1 MRVPRNTALSRV
13 LGPALLLAVASAAG
27 EDGGG
32 GRLRPDGPA
41 QSWDAGAPG
50 PQAVLPTPSAPY
62 SRPAPWRAPR
72 GTVERGELAP
82 VIEDGS
88 GLPLE
93 LWQGLNLTQLEGLL
107 AGLQLPPRSGA
118 LRQLWRRMLLA
129 AANPPVG
136 VRDGEHFTALRLEAL
151 YRSGL
156 LDDMAELLR
165 AQPAGPI
172 IRVLSAR
179 LDIGL
184 GRRDVGCQTVTA
196 LASPRSGLPGR
207 LKGETQLLAGYCAA
221 AAGAGAAAGLAVE
234 LAREEGFDAE
244 LPLAVLAG
252 VAAAS
257 TAKPPLPER
266 VLLLDYRF
274 LELLGPVD
282 AQQLLARAEPALLVA
297 LAQERGI
304 DARLQVAA
312 MEAALELNALPEE
325 AAREAYRRLAATA
338 AGDPDRQA
346 DPRLRRALLFRAL
359 ELARAPM
366 QRARLLRA
374 LIDEA
379 KTSELRAA
387 LARLLAP
394 QLGGLVPSPELA
406 GFAATA
412 VEIALAA
419 SDYGRARAWASG
431 LPPWQALID
440 VADAERGAARP
451 PSLAAMTEF
460 ARSRLDAQTLDRLAT
475 LLDAL
480 DVDVP
485 IALWDAAGRTP
496 QPAGGY
502 LPETG
507 VLAELADAAKRG
519 EVGRTILLAMRALG
533 PYAPAGAHVLALG
546 DAVRALNRVHLYGDA
561 RRLAL
566 EALLPA
572 WPRAE

>member
-1 MRVPRNTALSRV
+1 M

-32 GRLRPDGPA
+32 GFMRPDGPVR
-41 QSWDAGAPG
+41 SWDAGAP
-50 PQAVLPTPSAPY
+50 QAMLPTPGAPY
-62 SRPAPWRAPR
+62 SRPAPWRSPA

-82 VIEDGS
+82 VVAEDGS

-93 LWQGLNLTQLEGLL
+93 LWQGLNLTELEGLL
-107 AGLQLPPRSGA
+107 AGLELPPRSFA
-118 LRQLWRRMLLA
+118 LHQLWRRMLLA
-129 AANPPVG
+129 TANPPVG
-136 VRDGEHFTALRLEAL
+136 VGDGEHFTALRLEAL

-172 IRVLSAR
+172 IRALSAR

-184 GRRDVGCQTVTA
+184 GRRDVGCQTIKA

-207 LKGETQLLAGYCAA
+207 LKGETQLLVGYCTA
-221 AAGAGAAAGLAVE
+221 AAGDGAAAGLAVE

-257 TAKPPLPER
+257 TPKPPLPER

-297 LAQERGI
+297 LAQARGI
-304 DARLQVAA
+304 DARLQVTA
-312 MEAALELNALPEE
+312 MEAALELNALPAE
-325 AAREAYRRLAATA
+325 AAREAYRRLAAA
-338 AGDPDRQA
+338 EPGDPERQA
-346 DPRLRRALLFRAL
+346 DPRQRRALLFHAL
-359 ELARAPM
+359 ELARAPL
-366 QRARLLRA
+366 QRARLLRT

-394 QLGGLVPSPELA
+394 QLEGLVPSPDLA
-406 GFAATA
+406 WFAETA
-412 VEIALAA
+412 IEIALAA
-419 SDYGRARAWASG
+419 SDYGHARAWASG
-431 LPPWQALID
+431 HPPWQALID
-440 VADAERGAARP
+440 VADTERGAAPP

-496 QPAGGY
+496 QPSGGY

-507 VLAELADAAKRG
+507 VLAELAEAAKRG

-533 PYAPAGAHVLALG
+533 PYGPGGAHVLALG
-546 DAVRALNRVHLYGDA
+546 DAVRALNRVRLYADA
-561 RRLAL
+561 WRLAL

-572 WPRAE
+572 WPRAAQWGRVR